1 MDSFI
6 EEKIQAGQLES
17 QGTFSVESVSAIR
30 KTLAS
35 ALLEPHY
42 YLFQIVQGLV
52 AARAA
57 KIEIAIGR
65 ESVVLSFTDE
75 HNIFSDLKLIKAH
88 LFTGLSLSSSKPL
101 DLLLTGLA
109 TAIGQEMEQAQ
120 LYAADSAS
128 CLQISTE
135 ELQLVALKKPSP
147 SARIELKRASV
158 QSLSFGWTRIWGA
171 MNDETEL
178 QYRFQFCSPPIKIA
192 GLPTSPTSSFRA
204 EVPLSGAAGRLLI
217 LEAAV
222 LSESSPSH
230 QVSYPPKSGELK
242 NLTARSLVAK
252 SFDSSGEELSVSPL
266 DKKWPLRSCTIYAC
280 PGSWQEAK
288 IWWIRNGMIVECT
301 QLDLGFP
308 GLIVLTSADELDLDA
323 SGYRIVK
330 NLGYEKVCQKLS
342 HLSSKVLS
350 MFSHKEVE
358 HAVNNLKLEENSQAS
373 EPAWNPKSLLAYA
386 KWLS

>member
-17 QGTFSVESVSAIR
+17 QGTFSVESISAIR

-52 AARAA
+52 AAKAA

-65 ESVVLSFTDE
+65 ESVVLCFTDE
-75 HNIFSDLKLIKAH
+75 HKIFGDLELVKAH
-88 LFTGLSLSSSKPL
+88 LFTGLTLSSSKPL

-109 TAIGQEMEQAQ
+109 TAVGQEMERAQ
-120 LYAADSAS
+120 LYAADSAF
-128 CLQISTE
+128 CLQISAE
-135 ELQLVALKKPSP
+135 ELQLVALKEPSP
-147 SARIELKRASV
+147 SARIELKRASS
-158 QSLSFGWTRIWGA
+158 QSLSFGWTRVWGA

-192 GLPTSPTSSFRA
+192 GLPTAPTSSWLA
-204 EVPLSGAAGRLLI
+204 EIPLSGAAGRLLI
-217 LEAAV
+217 LEAAI

-230 QVSYPPKSGELK
+230 QVSFRLKSDELK
-242 NLTARSLVAK
+242 NLTARSLIAK
-252 SFDSSGEELSVSPL
+252 SFDSSGEELSVAPP
-266 DKKWPLRSCTIYAC
+266 DKKWLLRSCTICAC

-288 IWWIRNGMIVECT
+288 IWWVRNGMIVECT
-301 QLDLGFP
+301 QRDLGFP
-308 GLIVLTSADELDLDA
+308 GLIVIASADELDLDA
-323 SGYRIVK
+323 SGYRLVR
-330 NLGYEKVCQKLS
+330 NASYERACQKLS

-350 MFSHKEVE
+350 TFSRQEVE
-358 HAVNNLKLEENSQAS
+358 QALNNLKLEENPEAQEA
-373 EPAWNPKSLLAYA
+373 AFDPKALLESAC
-386 KWLS
+386 WLK